1 MSVGSIWAVGNV
13 WEFWEAGERRAVERR
28 FADLPYTW
36 GRFADLPC
44 TCRQICP
51 PTLHLQ
57 ADLPTYPALAGRFAH
72 VPYTLQAE
80 FAHPAL
86 AADLLTYPTLAVQ
99 VYRPTLSLERVF
111 KHCLPIVSD
120 GLAYI

>member
-13 WEFWEAGERRAVERR
+13 WEFWEAWGRRAVERR

-51 PTLHLQ
+51 PTLHF
-57 ADLPTYPALAGRFAH
+57 AGRIR
-72 VPYTLQAE
+72 
-80 FAHPAL
+80 
-86 AADLLTYPTLAVQ
+86 
-99 VYRPTLSLERVF
+99 RPTLHLLQI
-111 KHCLPIVSD
+111 C
-120 GLAYI
+120 